1 MGSTWDSIRGQP
13 PPITTIATYTG
24 PTGNFAFQLVYGE
37 CCEGP
42 AVLQVD
48 LPFSADPVPGP
59 IAGAGLPGLI
69 LACGVLMALARR
81 RRQLVA

>member
-1 MGSTWDSIRGQP
+1 VGSTWDSIRGQP

-37 CCEGP
+37 CCEGA

-48 LPFSADPVPGP
+48 LPFSAVPGS

-69 LACGVLMALARR
+69 LACGALLGLARR